1 MSHDPYWVCVP
12 KAPETVSL
20 FFLFEKNTVQ
30 AFHLDQVAKP
40 REVAVQLVK
49 VLLPDS

>member
-1 MSHDPYWVCVP
+1 MLGASSKGTRVI
-12 KAPETVSL
+12 SL
-20 FFLFEKNTVQ
+20 VFLFEKKTVQ